1 MLFAF
6 NDTLEWNKMDPGQVI
21 VLALYRKEIWLCR
34 WKFEL
39 DINNNEIL
47 VAITIEFLKILFNF
61 FQHIYKFDFA

>member
-47 VAITIEFLKILFNF
+47 VAITIF
-61 FQHIYKFDFA
+61 